1 MQAVS
6 SRTSLEEGRA
16 LYGLTDSELFWDKA
30 SDTKML
36 LAWSRTCVVCAFRGT
51 ASLNNAMSDLQ
62 VWPCTWTRV
71 SGAVLAVCKLRW
83 MVGVDSCGQGGCMS
97 ACRMRAAVLYLQVSQ
112 LAADDDDDD
121 AL

>member
-1 MQAVS
+1 M
-6 SRTSLEEGRA
+6 A

-62 VWPCTWTRV
+62 VCPCIGHARTSALRGLPVRLGTSW
-71 SGAVLAVCKLRW
+71 AVPPRKPMALPLQGHWSAVCSHQLQHLPQ
-83 MVGVDSCGQGGCMS
+83 MLFVSVHCGDPP
-97 ACRMRAAVLYLQVSQ
+97 L
-112 LAADDDDDD
+112 
-121 AL
+121 

>member
-1 MQAVS
+1 MQVVC

-62 VWPCTWTRV
+62 ACPCTWTRV

-83 MVGVDSCGQGGCMS
+83 TVGVDSMHELPQLWPEGLHVCMP
-97 ACRMRAAVLYLQVSQ
+97 YEVSC
-112 LAADDDDDD
+112 A
-121 AL
+121 